1 MSLFRIFRMRN
12 IFEYYIKVH
21 TNKALLAIPIAG
33 TSYML
38 LMYLFVLSMFFLS
51 SYIDPGIYPRG
62 MCIVAFLCLIIVN

>member
-1 MSLFRIFRMRN
+1 MSLFRVSRMRN
-12 IFEYYIKVH
+12 IFEFYTRVEP
-21 TNKALLAIPIAG
+21 NKGLIAIPIAG

-62 MCIVAFLCLIIVN
+62 MCVVHSLPYYS